1 MSTVDGVGSGSILD
15 KYQVKQDSTQNKEL
29 GKDQFLNLLVAQL
42 NNQNPVSY
50 THLTL
55 PTKA

>member
-29 GKDQFLNLLVAQL
+29 GKDQFLNLLVA
-42 NNQNPVSY
+42 PVSY

-55 PTKA
+55 PTISTIYSV